1 MSLKNLSLAIG
12 VVAISTTAFGQKKNE
27 TTASMERIA
36 AVSAFATDDYES
48 AKRKYLSAKEYIDL
62 AAANEETKNNQKT
75 IWLKADIY
83 SGIAA
88 LGMKT
93 MDAEM
98 LTLVGEDVMTNAAT
112 DLKKAFKMGNKF
124 QDDIKMTAD
133 RNRSLMYEVANVLYT
148 AENFSAAGEAYLNQA
163 NFWDCIDLLDTTALF
178 NAALC
183 FDKTAQYEKAAGIYI
198 RLGEVGYRGTEC
210 IVLAS
215 RAYRNAGKKEE
226 SAKLISDARAKNP
239 TDRELLF
246 EVVNTSIDEGK
257 NAEAEEALAA
267 AIAADPNN
275 KKLHYT
281 IGTIM
286 IDLGKN
292 EEAET
297 ALNRALEIDPD
308 YVDAQY
314 NLGAHLVTWATTLRT
329 EASKLGPNENAKYDE
344 LSKKSNDI
352 YRRALI
358 PLEKYITAFPE
369 DKNVLTILFQL
380 HRNIGNSERASEY
393 KKRVDA
399 LK

>member
-1 MSLKNLSLAIG
+1 MSLRNLSLAIG

-36 AVSAFATDDYES
+36 AVNAFATEDYES
-48 AKRKYLSAKEYIDL
+48 AKRKYLSAKEFIDL
-62 AAANEETKNNQKT
+62 AAVNEETKNNQKT
-75 IWLKADIY
+75 IWLRADIY

-93 MDAEM
+93 MDAE
-98 LTLVGEDVMTNAAT
+98 LIALVGENVMKDAAA
-112 DLKKAFKMGNKF
+112 DLKRAFKLGNKF
-124 QDDIKMTAD
+124 EDDIKLTAD
-133 RNRSLMYEVANVLYT
+133 RNRSAMYEVANAFYT
-148 AENFSAAGEAYLNQA
+148 AENFSAAGEAYIGQA
-163 NFWDCIDLLDTTALF
+163 DFWDCIDLLDTTALY

-183 FDKTAQYEKAAGIYI
+183 FDKTKEYDKSAELYI
-198 RLGEVGYRGTEC
+198 RIGEVGYRGTEC
-210 IVLAS
+210 TVLAS

-226 SAKLISDARAKNP
+226 AAKLINDARVKNP

-246 EVVNTSIDEGK
+246 ELVNVSIDEGK
-257 NAEAEEALAA
+257 NEEAEKALAA

-275 KKLHYT
+275 KNLHYT

-329 EASKLGPNENAKYDE
+329 EASKLGPNDNAKYDE

-358 PLEKYITAFPE
+358 PLEKYIAANPT
-369 DKNVLTILFQL
+369 DKSVLTILFQL
-380 HRNIGNSERASEY
+380 HRNIGNSEKAAEY
-393 KKRVDA
+393 KRRADA
-399 LK
+399 AE